1 MQLCSRK
8 GAFDRRMLAK
18 KPGQVIF
25 KHGQLV
31 QIYCSDL
38 DYTFKTEHKLLPKW
52 SQPWQIAKQLH
63 NSYKLEN
70 LDGSAIEGTFSS

>member
-8 GAFDRRMLAK
+8 GAFDRQMLAK

-52 SQPWQIAKQLH
+52 SQPWQITKQLH